1 VLTIRSAVVVR
12 IVAFTEHPKWFHV
25 CQPGAATL
33 NQQEPVWQS
42 DSQRARLEV
51 TQARTLNPIMGLL
64 ATPLVAAAP
73 RSPVQATASRSI
85 VRDPLGWW
93 GAMWL
98 HAAAR
103 TSAAR
108 TQLAGGARGRIFPS
122 SLPHI
127 HAQSFSRH
135 ST

>member
-85 VRDPLGWW
+85 VRGPGWW

-103 TSAAR
+103 TGTSAAR
-108 TQLAGGARGRIFPS
+108 TQLAGGAPS
-122 SLPHI
+122 R
-127 HAQSFSRH
+127 ARANFSVVFAAI
-135 ST
+135 